1 MEDLGIENFNEEF
14 KEVNL
19 NTIEKKIEN
28 SGIEDILV
36 EMKRKRIIESIKNL
50 NLFEHQEIFK
60 IIKKQNIKY
69 SENSNGIFINMNKLS
84 EKTIIEIDTFI
95 TYCNSNKDK
104 FKDEHQLRT
113 DLKKFVDNRISQEK
127 KEDTLCVNPN
137 NKEEDTIEKGIS
149 YKEETIDED
158 NLEDIEDVD
167 FSKDENDDSKIIID
181 NNLDKIIMNDLNII

>member
-36 EMKRKRIIESIKNL
+36 EMKRKRIIDSIKNL

>member
-19 NTIEKKIEN
+19 DIIEKKIGN
-28 SGIEDILV
+28 TGIEDILF

-158 NLEDIEDVD
+158 NLEDIEDID